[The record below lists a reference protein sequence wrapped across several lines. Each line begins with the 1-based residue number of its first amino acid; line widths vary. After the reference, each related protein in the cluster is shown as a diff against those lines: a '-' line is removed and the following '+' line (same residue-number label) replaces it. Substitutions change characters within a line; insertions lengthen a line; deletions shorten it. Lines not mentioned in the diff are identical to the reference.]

1 MRSRDTGLAQMSNGM
16 NKTVQLCSIFL
27 INVQSHGGQPFGLTL
42 TAIGNMFQKFLIEE
56 GEE

>member
-1 MRSRDTGLAQMSNGM
+1 MSNGM

-27 INVQSHGGQPFGLTL
+27 INVQSHGGQPFGLTV
-42 TAIGNMFQKFLIEE
+42 TAIGDMFQSFLIEE